1 MQAVGSGLYGA
12 EAGQVGDFAIIL
24 HDLNGKRMARGGV
37 FVCVCMYVR
46 MYVCMCVYECVF
58 VIEWVGGQLCFLAP
72 FRLQW
77 AQPGSARVGYAGVD
91 GIV

>member
-37 FVCVCMYVR
+37 CMYVYICMYVCVYECMNVCMYV
-46 MYVCMCVYECVF
+46 CMNV
-58 VIEWVGGQLCFLAP
+58 
-72 FRLQW
+72 
-77 AQPGSARVGYAGVD
+77 
-91 GIV
+91 